1 LAISK
6 ERKNELIAQYN
17 QWMNNSRAMFLA
29 EYNGLGMKD
38 IDVLR
43 GKIREVGGE
52 FHIVKNTLG
61 KRAFEQAGMEFPENF
76 FTGSTAIV
84 FAFEDA
90 PAAAKAVME
99 YNRTT
104 EFLKVKGGFLGKHTI
119 DAVAVKSLAD
129 MPPLPVVR
137 AQLLGTI
144 LAPASKL
151 VRTLVEPGRQIAA
164 VVKAYSESEAANA
177 AA

>member
-1 LAISK
+1 MAISK

-17 QWMNNSRAMFLA
+17 QWLNNSRAMFLA
-29 EYNGLGMKD
+29 EYTGLGMKD
-38 IDVLR
+38 IDALR
-43 GKIREVGGE
+43 VKIREVGGE

-61 KRAFEQAGMEFPENF
+61 IRAFEQAGMEIPDNF

-90 PAAAKAVME
+90 PATAKAVME
-99 YNRTT
+99 YTRTT
-104 EFLKVKGGFLGKHTI
+104 EFLKVKGGFLGNKQI
-119 DAVAVKSLAD
+119 DANAVKSLAD

-137 AQLLGTI
+137 AQLIGTI

-164 VVKAYSESEAANA
+164 VVKAYSESETANA

>member
-17 QWMNNSRAMFLA
+17 QWLNNSRAMFLA
-29 EYNGLGMKD
+29 EYTGLGMKD
-38 IDVLR
+38 IDALR
-43 GKIREVGGE
+43 VKIREVGGE

-61 KRAFEQAGMEFPENF
+61 IRAFEQAGMEIPDNF

-90 PAAAKAVME
+90 PATAKAVME
-99 YNRTT
+99 YTRTT
-104 EFLKVKGGFLGKHTI
+104 EFLKVKGGFLGNKQI
-119 DAVAVKSLAD
+119 DANAVKSLAD

-137 AQLLGTI
+137 AQLIGTI

-164 VVKAYSESEAANA
+164 VVKAYSESETANA

>member
-1 LAISK
+1 MAISK
-6 ERKNELIAQYN
+6 KRKNELIAQYD
-17 QWMNNSRAMFLA
+17 QWLNNSRAMFLA
-29 EYNGLGMKD
+29 EYTGLGMKD
-38 IDVLR
+38 IDTLR

-52 FHIVKNTLG
+52 FHIIKNTLG
-61 KRAFEQAGMEFPENF
+61 LRAFEQAGIDIPENF

-90 PAAAKAVME
+90 PATAKAVME
-99 YNRTT
+99 YSRTT
-104 EFLKVKGGFLGKHTI
+104 EFLKVKGGFLGRNSI
-119 DAVAVKSLAD
+119 DANAVKSLAD

-137 AQLLGTI
+137 AQLLGTL

-151 VRTLVEPGRQIAA
+151 VRTLAEPGRQIAA
-164 VVKAYSESEAANA
+164 VVKAYSEPEPANA